1 MITRAINNIQAKHNV
16 QIGVYTS
23 RNVKS
28 ETGKSDMG
36 PGANYIQD
44 KYYSNNSIV
53 LVLSTSDRKWYITTK
68 GSMMKLCP
76 DAGVTYIE
84 NKMLMLN
91 RFDGLLVNEDINNED
106 REKFLD
112 NFKELDNYFFNIR
125 MRSNDYLEYIN
136 L

>member
-1 MITRAINNIQAKHNV
+1 
-16 QIGVYTS
+16 
-23 RNVKS
+23 
-28 ETGKSDMG
+28 
-36 PGANYIQD
+36 
-44 KYYSNNSIV
+44 
-53 LVLSTSDRKWYITTK
+53 
-68 GSMMKLCP
+68 
-76 DAGVTYIE
+76 
-84 NKMLMLN
+84 MLN